1 MGTMLDAGLGVRK
14 ALGIAIRN
22 SSGRMRK
29 ALIKVHADI
38 EDGRTLS
45 EAMSDIC
52 IFPKD
57 DICIIEAGEISG
69 RLNVAFISAAA
80 WHEWRTRSFN
90 AIRNKMIV
98 PLLQMHAAAFI
109 LPFPSYF
116 LGHVTLTGYLVA
128 VFSLLLLIYIPIG
141 VMLVVYWMSGTQGPA
156 RRFTDRLLL
165 RVPFLGMTLYD
176 IALMR
181 YCGSF
186 HALLEA
192 GVPMPVCAEISV
204 GLCGNAEVASMLK
217 GGADSARA
225 GNPVSEGF
233 SDKLPSKFLSMWRT
247 GEQTGRLSE
256 ILQLLSAEKQGNTKL
271 QSKSTSAE

>member
-1 MGTMLDAGLGVRK
+1 MGTMLDAGLGARK

-29 ALIKVHADI
+29 ALIAVHANI
-38 EDGRTLS
+38 ENGRTFS
-45 EAMSDIC
+45 GAMSDTHM
-52 IFPKD
+52 FSRD
-57 DICIIEAGEISG
+57 DICIIEAGEMSG
-69 RLNVAFISAAA
+69 RLNAALMSVAA

-90 AIRNKMIV
+90 AVRNKLTV
-98 PLLQMHAAAFI
+98 PFLQMHAAAFI
-109 LPFPSYF
+109 VPFPSYF
-116 LGHVTLTGYLVA
+116 LGHITLTGYLVA
-128 VFSLLLLIYIPIG
+128 VFSFLLLVYIPIG
-141 VMLVVYWMSGTQGPA
+141 AMVGVYWMSGTQGSA

-165 RVPFLGMTLYD
+165 RVPFLGRTLYD
-176 IALMR
+176 MALMR

-192 GVPMPVCAEISV
+192 GVSMSRCAEIAVS
-204 GLCGNAEVASMLK
+204 LCGNAEVASMLK

-233 SDKLPSKFLSMWRT
+233 SEKLPSNFLSMWRT

-256 ILQLLSAEKQGNTKL
+256 ILQLFSSQKQSNAELSAKVADQ
-271 QSKSTSAE
+271 

>member
-1 MGTMLDAGLGVRK
+1 MLDAGLGVRK

-22 SSGRMRK
+22 SRGRMRR
-29 ALIKVHADI
+29 ALITVHADI
-38 EDGRTLS
+38 ENGRTLS
-45 EAMSDIC
+45 EAMSDAR
-52 IFPKD
+52 IFSRD

-69 RLNVAFISAAA
+69 RLNVAFMSAAA

-90 AIRNKMIV
+90 AIRNKLLL
-98 PLLQMHAAAFI
+98 PCLQMHAAAFI
-109 LPFPSYF
+109 VPFPSYF
-116 LGHVTLTGYLVA
+116 LGHITLTGYLSA
-128 VFSLLLLIYIPIG
+128 VFSLLLLIYIPI
-141 VMLVVYWMSGTQGPA
+141 VALLCIYWASGTQGPA

-192 GVPMPVCAEISV
+192 GVTMSVCAEIAV

-233 SDKLPSKFLSMWRT
+233 SDKLPSNFLSMWRT

-256 ILQLLSAEKQGNTKL
+256 ILQLLSTQK
-271 QSKSTSAE
+271 QSKE